1 MRRLQS
7 PAERALWMSKGNF
20 GKRYGPRKCDVDGS
34 ELSLTLADSE
44 VDCTPETSSATVQIS
59 LTKLTII

>member
-1 MRRLQS
+1 
-7 PAERALWMSKGNF
+7 MSKGNF